1 MQTRVPCGRVRV
13 IGLWPGTL
21 SNGVPQ
27 RGSVCPIRQ
36 TGATGDGERQDPS
49 FMICFLDGVMQ
60 LSITEVSHRAP
71 DFLTGHV
78 IHYILPPLPPFPRDQ
93 SGALPRHAGG

>member
-13 IGLWPGTL
+13 IGLW
-21 SNGVPQ
+21 
-27 RGSVCPIRQ
+27 RIRQ

-60 LSITEVSHRAP
+60 LSITEASHRAA

-78 IHYILPPLPPFPRDQ
+78 THYILPPFHGKGSIRPFYVVGYSRSQ
-93 SGALPRHAGG
+93 YII